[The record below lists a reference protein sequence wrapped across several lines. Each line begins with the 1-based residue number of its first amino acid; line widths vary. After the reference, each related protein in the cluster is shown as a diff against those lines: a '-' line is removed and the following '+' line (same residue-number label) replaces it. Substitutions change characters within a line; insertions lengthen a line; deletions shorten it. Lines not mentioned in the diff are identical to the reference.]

1 MRSALAL
8 PLFRWL
14 RGASAPGA
22 TVCRSRSDSLFPYN
36 SPREVSND
44 SPPSDDPPPLGSRV
58 GHVDTGASSEAASET
73 DDESPVGD
81 SGGSALGLS
90 FQFAGSLLL
99 FTLGGHFLDGRLD
112 SSPLF
117 LLLGVAAGLVGGF
130 VSMLYHVRRL
140 GSR

>member
-1 MRSALAL
+1 M
-8 PLFRWL
+8 
-14 RGASAPGA
+14 
-22 TVCRSRSDSLFPYN
+22 
-36 SPREVSND
+36 SNA
-44 SPPSDDPPPLGSRV
+44 SPPSNDPPPLGSRV
-58 GHVDTGASSEAASET
+58 GYVGTEASSEAASEA
-73 DDESPVGD
+73 DDETPLGD

-99 FTLGGHFLDGRLD
+99 FTLGGHFLDGRMD